1 MDINIDNLK
10 KLFEQLKSIGFFR
23 RLFSWG
29 SIKQLLID
37 AAADLQK
44 LITIYD
50 TLKAENS
57 RLETLNSN
65 SSKDLEIVRE
75 NLIKRESEIEKLN
88 STIQDNNL
96 KISQFT
102 SDLSTEKEK
111 TKNLQ
116 ENVNQR
122 SIEFATIKQKL
133 ENTEQNLKEAREQNT
148 HLLKDEE
155 FRKKEH
161 SNEMASLKQL
171 QDQIQKD
178 RNKEIEV
185 KNNTEIER
193 IRKLKETWLNHQE
206 KVTGMIKSLCEKYTI
221 QYVDKVPFKGEPDN
235 VLKIC
240 DEYVIFDAKSP
251 GNEDLTNFPNYLKD
265 QAERAKKYA
274 KQDNVKTDIFFVVP
288 SNTLDILEHFVFHLA
303 DYNVFIISIGSLEPM
318 VINLQKIEEYEF
330 AEQLSPEERE
340 NICRV
345 IGKFAH
351 LSKRRIQ
358 IDIFFAK
365 HFLELDYKCE
375 SDLPRD
381 ILDKAIEFERSE
393 KLNPPIER
401 RAKQISIKELEKDTA
416 KLKNE
421 VDTKGILIQDDRI
434 STGLNELPL
443 YNDDSEK

>member
-23 RLFSWG
+23 RLFGWG

-44 LITIYD
+44 LITISD

-65 SSKDLEIVRE
+65 NSKDLEIVRGS
-75 NLIKRESEIEKLN
+75 LIKRESEIERLN

-116 ENVNQR
+116 ENVSQL
-122 SIEFATIKQKL
+122 STELATIKQKL
-133 ENTEQNLKEAREQNT
+133 ENTEQNLKEVREQNT
-148 HLLKDEE
+148 HLLKNEE
-155 FRKKEH
+155 FRKQEH
-161 SNEMASLKQL
+161 SNSMASLNKIQE
-171 QDQIQKD
+171 QIQAD
-178 RNKEIEV
+178 RNNEIEK
-185 KNNTEIER
+185 KNNAEIER
-193 IRKLKETWLNHQE
+193 IKNLKETWSKHQE
-206 KVTGMIKSLCEKYTI
+206 NTKNIIKAICSRHTIEYT
-221 QYVDKVPFKGEPDN
+221 DKVPFRGEPDN
-235 VLKIC
+235 TLKIC

-251 GNEDLTNFPNYLKD
+251 ANDDLTNFSNYLKD
-265 QAERAKKYA
+265 QAERARKYA

-288 SNTLDILEHFVFHLA
+288 SNTLDILEHFVFRLA
-303 DYNVFIISIGSLEPM
+303 DYNVFIISIDSLEP
-318 VINLQKIEEYEF
+318 IILNLQKIEEYEF

-345 IGKFAH
+345 IGKFVH

-358 IDIFFAK
+358 IDSFFTK
-365 HFLELDYKCE
+365 QFLELNYKCE

-381 ILDKAIEFERSE
+381 ILDKAIEFEKSE

-421 VDTKGILIQDDRI
+421 VGTKGILIQDDKI

-443 YNDDSEK
+443 YDDDSEN